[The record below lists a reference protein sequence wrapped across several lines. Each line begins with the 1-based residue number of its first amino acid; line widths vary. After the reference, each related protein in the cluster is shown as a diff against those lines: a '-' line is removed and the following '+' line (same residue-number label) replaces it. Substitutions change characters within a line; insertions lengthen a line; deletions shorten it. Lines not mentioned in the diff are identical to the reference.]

1 MGYRIVLDANV
12 YVQFAAYAQIERLVN
27 ATIKYD
33 FRLFAT
39 NHLLHEVFEAL
50 HKPALLRKS
59 TTTPDQIIKFLKE
72 VVNIEAELPAYQLS
86 PDYDDNYLFDLAIQY
101 GCLFIVTSDKALL
114 RMKSPPVQVLSTQWF
129 KQNFCQ

>member
-12 YVQFAAYAQIERLVN
+12 YVQFAAYGQIERLVN
-27 ATIKYD
+27 ATLKYD

-50 HKPALLRKS
+50 HKPMLLRMS

-72 VVNIEAELPAYQLS
+72 VVNI
-86 PDYDDNYLFDLAIQY
+86 
-101 GCLFIVTSDKALL
+101 
-114 RMKSPPVQVLSTQWF
+114 
-129 KQNFCQ
+129 